1 MEVYFNNHES
11 ANSGSRLN
19 FGSRD
24 LPLWITKNLNL
35 HFRFAILLRKNKRN
49 HLLFYVLSFIQ
60 FGARKLLW
68 SIVVFKLMFNYEVF
82 STKLHS
88 NELFGLREFK
98 LYLGSRQKVLV
109 DPCLKFLFMY
119 AGLLIGSSYML
130 IITLVMED
138 LSLHDVWDRFFS
150 VW

>member
-1 MEVYFNNHES
+1 
-11 ANSGSRLN
+11 
-19 FGSRD
+19 
-24 LPLWITKNLNL
+24 
-35 HFRFAILLRKNKRN
+35 
-49 HLLFYVLSFIQ
+49 
-60 FGARKLLW
+60 
-68 SIVVFKLMFNYEVF
+68 MFNYKVF

-130 IITLVMED
+130 IITLVMEH
-138 LSLHDVWDRFFS
+138 LSLHDV
-150 VW
+150 